1 MVDPGHILL
10 LFWLVMYVGTGIHI
24 LPIIYIMLNRGF
36 PNSYIHI
43 VTSISVNSQDNG
55 EFHSRYHK

>member
-24 LPIIYIMLNRGF
+24 LPIIYNVLNRDI
-36 PNSYIHI
+36 NDDQA
-43 VTSISVNSQDNG
+43 NQ
-55 EFHSRYHK
+55 